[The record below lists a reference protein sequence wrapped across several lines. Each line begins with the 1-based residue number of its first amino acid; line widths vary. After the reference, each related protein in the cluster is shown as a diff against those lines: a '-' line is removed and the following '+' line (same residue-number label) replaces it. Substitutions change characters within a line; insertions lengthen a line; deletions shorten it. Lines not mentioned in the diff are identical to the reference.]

1 MLTVNRINNTE
12 GSLPPAYSHRNPAA
26 CASGDCAVFRHPPL
40 RGTAPATPPIPADSP
55 TPAALAQTPV
65 KPGRAAVVIFAVFI
79 AAFSSCATAE
89 GTQKGGTPRWVY
101 DLKAVYPDNEWL
113 AVIEQAGSRQ
123 NAESAA
129 LDALARIFHT
139 DVVGVTNAY
148 MEYAQA
154 FTSAK
159 KKKIASLDESQE
171 SRAFAQNVTT
181 TASVS
186 GLVGVVT
193 ESAQDHN
200 GVWWA
205 VSRMN
210 RAECAAVYE
219 KTVRENENIIVGLRA
234 DAEQHPG
241 TLDAY
246 TDLRFAVIVAQVTDD
261 LQSKLAIL
269 DKNAAR
275 RGVSYGN
282 TDALR
287 AQALAAARSVVVDV
301 QVDGDESGRL
311 ANALAAFFTKQG
323 FRSGPGGEY
332 TLSVEYTA
340 ESVDLPNNRGYHYVR
355 YMFRAALRDR
365 AGKDVFAWSDT
376 GREGHISETDAR
388 QRALRATET
397 AVTDG
402 AFAQAFKSCLDSLL

>member
-1 MLTVNRINNTE
+1 
-12 GSLPPAYSHRNPAA
+12 
-26 CASGDCAVFRHPPL
+26 
-40 RGTAPATPPIPADSP
+40 
-55 TPAALAQTPV
+55 LAQTPV
-65 KPGRAAVVIFAVFI
+65 KPGRAAAVIFAVFI

-101 DLKAVYPDNEWL
+101 DLKAVYSDSEWL

-129 LDALARIFHT
+129 VDALARIFST

-154 FTSAK
+154 FTNAK
-159 KKKIASLDESQE
+159 KKKIASLDESHE

-186 GLVGVVT
+186 GLIGVVT

-200 GVWWA
+200 GIWWA

-219 KTVRENENIIVGLRA
+219 KTVRENERIIADLRA

-246 TDLRFAVIVAQVTDD
+246 TDLRFAVIIAQVTDD

-287 AQALAAARSVVVDV
+287 AEALDVARSVVVDV
-301 QVDGDESGRL
+301 QVTGDESGRL
-311 ANALAAFFTKQG
+311 ANALTAFFTKQG
-323 FRSGPGGEY
+323 FRSGSDGEY
-332 TLSVEYTA
+332 TLSTEYTV
-340 ESVDLPNNRGYHYVR
+340 ESVDLPNTRGYQYVR
-355 YMFRAALRDR
+355 YTFQTALRDR
-365 AGKDVFAWSDT
+365 AGKDFFAWSET
-376 GREGHISETDAR
+376 GREGHISQADAY
-388 QRALRATET
+388 QRALRTAET
-397 AVTDG
+397 AVTEG
-402 AFAQAFKSCLDSLL
+402 GFAQAFNACLDSLL